1 MTDLG
6 TLGGHFGFAN
16 WINDRGEVVG
26 QSDLAGDQN
35 AQPFLRADGHV
46 IKLPT
51 IYMALPRQRNLHRSL
66 WRDGKMTDLPPVGG
80 AAWAFGNAVND
91 LWLDQIH

>member
-1 MTDLG
+1 M
-6 TLGGHFGFAN
+6 
-16 WINDRGEVVG
+16 
-26 QSDLAGDQN
+26 
-35 AQPFLRADGHV
+35 

>member
-1 MTDLG
+1 M
-6 TLGGHFGFAN
+6 
-16 WINDRGEVVG
+16 RV
-26 QSDLAGDQN
+26 
-35 AQPFLRADGHV
+35 DGHV

-51 IYMALPRQRNLHRSL
+51 IYLALPRQRNLHRFL